1 MYNPYN
7 WKIVTDSER
16 KYKELT
22 ELSLKLNYDLTV
34 AEQEMERIR
43 NQLIEVDEA
52 IENLVISDDISYDFL
67 LSLIK

>member
-34 AEQEMERIR
+34 AEREVERIK

>member
-16 KYKELT
+16 RYKELT
-22 ELSLKLNYDLTV
+22 ELSLKLNYDLSV
-34 AEQEMERIR
+34 AEQEVERIR

>member
-16 KYKELT
+16 RYKKLT

-34 AEQEMERIR
+34 AEQEVERIR
-43 NQLIEVDEA
+43 NRLIEVDDE
-52 IENLVISDDISYDFL
+52 IENLVVSDDISYDFL

>member
-16 KYKELT
+16 RYKELS
-22 ELSLKLNYDLTV
+22 ELSLKLNYDLSV
-34 AEQEMERIR
+34 AEREVERIR

>member
-34 AEQEMERIR
+34 AEQEVERIR
-43 NQLIEVDEA
+43 N
-52 IENLVISDDISYDFL
+52 
-67 LSLIK
+67 

>member
-16 KYKELT
+16 RYKELT
-22 ELSLKLNYDLTV
+22 ELSLKLNYDLSV
-34 AEQEMERIR
+34 AEQEVERIR

-52 IENLVISDDISYDFL
+52 IEKLVISDDISYDFL

>member
-16 KYKELT
+16 RYKELS
-22 ELSLKLNYDLTV
+22 ELSLKLNYDLSV
-34 AEQEMERIR
+34 AEREVERIR

-52 IENLVISDDISYDFL
+52 IANLVISDDISYDFL

>member
-16 KYKELT
+16 RYKELT

-34 AEQEMERIR
+34 AEQEVERIR
-43 NQLIEVDEA
+43 NQLVEVDEA

>member
-16 KYKELT
+16 RYKELT

-34 AEQEMERIR
+34 AEREVERIR

>member
-16 KYKELT
+16 RYKELT
-22 ELSLKLNYDLTV
+22 ELSLKLNYDLSV
-34 AEQEMERIR
+34 AEREVERIR

>member
-16 KYKELT
+16 RYKELT

-34 AEQEMERIR
+34 AEKEVERIR
-43 NQLIEVDEA
+43 NQLVEVDEA
-52 IENLVISDDISYDFL
+52 IENLVLSDDISYDFL

>member
-16 KYKELT
+16 RYKELT
-22 ELSLKLNYDLTV
+22 ELSLKLNYDLSV
-34 AEQEMERIR
+34 AEREVERIR
-43 NQLIEVDEA
+43 NQLVEVDEA
-52 IENLVISDDISYDFL
+52 IENLVLSDDISYDFL

>member
-16 KYKELT
+16 RYKELT

-34 AEQEMERIR
+34 AEQEVERIR

>member
-34 AEQEMERIR
+34 AEQEVERIR

>member
-16 KYKELT
+16 RYKELT

-34 AEQEMERIR
+34 AEREVERIR
-43 NQLIEVDEA
+43 NQLVEVDEA
-52 IENLVISDDISYDFL
+52 IENLVLSDDISYDFL

>member
-16 KYKELT
+16 RYKELT

-34 AEQEMERIR
+34 AEQEVERIR
-43 NQLIEVDEA
+43 NQLIEVDEE